1 MLYLVCSRIARA
13 TVPWWVP
20 HHERKDY
27 RAYQRERL
35 ADQIFTATWRADQ
48 GARHTTA
55 SADIHVVGSMARL
68 TRGDISPAQALRM
81 LFPEDFA

>member
-1 MLYLVCSRIARA
+1 MLYLVCRRIARA
-13 TVPWWVP
+13 MVPWWIP

-55 SADIHVVGSMARL
+55 SSDIHVVGSMARL
-68 TRGDISPAQALRM
+68 TRGDIGPAQALRL